1 MRRLAKDM
9 FVLFL
14 GAFAT
19 LYLMYPSFGIFEL
32 IPDAIPLIG
41 SLDEAGATLLLLN
54 VLSYY
59 NIDVTHL
66 FENSRKKRL
75 PPPKNQQTSASRL
88 NERNDEP
95 R

>member
-1 MRRLAKDM
+1 MRRLVKDM
-9 FVLFL
+9 FMLFL
-14 GAFAT
+14 GAFAVF
-19 LYLMYPSFGIFEL
+19 YLINPTAGFLEF
-32 IPDAIPLIG
+32 IPDVIPLIG
-41 SLDEAGATLLLLN
+41 NLDEAGASLLLLN

-66 FENSRKKRL
+66 FNNPGKKRL
-75 PPPKNQQTSASRL
+75 PPPKNQQTPAPRL